1 MTGAD
6 AIVAARVARWPLA
19 GVDVLIDARR
29 PVIPEPIEA
38 RDDTLHGVLRL
49 DGTEGVAGLDF
60 RCCHRLPV
68 FVHAPDYA
76 AGMRVLMR
84 IAEFEPSTLSMICPT
99 DVIHYDGK
107 ETYEWA
113 L

>member
-6 AIVAARVARWPLA
+6 AIVAARIARWPLA
-19 GVDVLIDARR
+19 GVDVLIDAPR
-29 PVIPEPIEA
+29 PVMPESIEE
-38 RDDTLHGVLRL
+38 RDDVLHGVLRVG
-49 DGTEGVAGLDF
+49 GTEGVAGLDF

-68 FVHAPDYA
+68 FVHAPDFA

-84 IAEFEPSTLSMICPT
+84 IAEFEPRTLSMICPT
-99 DVIHYDGK
+99 DVIHFDGQ
-107 ETYEWA
+107 ETHEWP

>member
-19 GVDVLIDARR
+19 GVDVLIDARQ
-29 PVIPEPIEA
+29 PVMPEPIEQ
-38 RDDTLHGVLRL
+38 RDDLLHGVLRVA
-49 DGTEGVAGLDF
+49 GTEGVAGLDF

-68 FVHAPDYA
+68 FVHAPDFA
-76 AGMRVLMR
+76 SGMRLLMR
-84 IAEFEPSTLSMICPT
+84 IAEFQPATLSMVCPT
-99 DVIHYDGK
+99 GVIHFDGQ
-107 ETYEWA
+107 ETHEWA